1 MLRRLY
7 LMALLLTFPAVLV
20 GCPDDDP
27 SLGDQIEEGLEEV
40 GDEVDD
46 AL

>member
-7 LMALLLTFPAVLV
+7 LMALLLAFPVVLT
-20 GCPDDDP
+20 GCPDQDQT
-27 SLGDQIEEGLEEV
+27 LGEEIEEGAEEI